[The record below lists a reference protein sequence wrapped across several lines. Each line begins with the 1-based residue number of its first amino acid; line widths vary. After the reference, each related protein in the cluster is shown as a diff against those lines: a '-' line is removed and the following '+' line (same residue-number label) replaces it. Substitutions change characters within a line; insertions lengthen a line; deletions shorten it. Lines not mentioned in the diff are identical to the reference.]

1 MADFTLTQAEA
12 IERLKRSDA
21 VTVTADEIAPCL
33 KMNPGVLRKR
43 VRDGTYSLSQVDYD
57 PNQSGTIRFFRKDFL
72 QKIGEIPPDPEED
85 IPHQMCILLAEAT
98 EHLKIIE
105 RMIACIM
112 TPHQRDVFQVA
123 IAEEVEKE
131 RAKEKTAG
139 AGTPT
144 D

>member
-1 MADFTLTQAEA
+1 MADYALTQAEA

-43 VRDGTYSLSQVDYD
+43 VRDGSYSLSQVDYD

-72 QKIGEIPPDPEED
+72 QKIGEMPPDPEELTDHQLLEKIWESLMD
-85 IPHQMCILLAEAT
+85 IRILL
-98 EHLKIIE
+98 K
-105 RMIACIM
+105 
-112 TPHQRDVFQVA
+112 A
-123 IAEEVEKE
+123 IAN
-131 RAKEKTAG
+131 EKTAG